1 MSGVSRVKPGGRLK
15 VLIVFHG
22 MPPIAGRTVVGSGL
36 RAFANGEALRAAG
49 HEILYCTRHEDL
61 PETLRQKARRSAP
74 GGSLLL
80 TSVTGPVSPPG
91 DRSRRRA
98 PPTAALDAVLGP
110 APAAIGMAPDTGDPS
125 MPPDWSPAPGSGWT
139 PVEGLAHV
147 GGPLGAPGNPL
158 AFTEPYELQAAI
170 AKVNPDAVLV
180 ESIEDARYIQEGRWT
195 VILDLFAPR
204 LLEQQFQTG
213 AADTREAV
221 RILDALQRADRFLF
235 SNERQKYFHLPLL
248 ALAGVDCTQDAGGV
262 VPISCPPDTPPF
274 IKPPDLTFIAGGVFW
289 PWADLSGGLRDLL
302 DSLDTVGT
310 GRVRL
315 YGGEYGIRSD
325 TQEYSDPRDGL
336 PRDHERVEFA
346 GMVPIDT
353 LWDEY
358 RRGSVAFD
366 LMAPNPEREI
376 NLSFRQIDYLRAGLP
391 IITAPT
397 QVIARDL
404 EEYGAGWLVEPG
416 DRKSLERLVRKLS
429 TNPKLIAEAAT
440 AAQALARDKYAW
452 TKSGAALIEAVE
464 KPLRRS
470 HGETLFAT
478 LARTQADL
486 WEEHEDAKRLRV
498 STERQH
504 EELGKKS
511 LEVEAQDSK
520 IRQLLSTVDRLT
532 LSLEEVSRFRTETVG
547 YLAQEQDLSLREAAE
562 LQRELDRRDLDV
574 KKRDSALS
582 KATAEIDKLKAAVA
596 ELGAQNLDLQAQFA
610 DRDGEVL
617 SLNETLRAATDRLRV
632 ERSALA
638 SAKREIETRSAALA
652 ELTEQLQVQETG
664 ALRQIQRA
672 EAAARKVLL
681 SSEARVAESDSAH
694 ALARVEGAR
703 LIARVAALQVDLR
716 KKTDELAAEK
726 TRAQRDLEDAAL
738 RADAA
743 RAQLLEDHAVAL
755 RSKDA
760 ELIRSKA
767 EAARHLGQVKAEAAD
782 QLVQV
787 KTEAADQ
794 LEQVKGDAARD
805 LTGQLTQ
812 VKAEAAGRL
821 TQAKA
826 EAARQLG
833 QVKAEAARLLG
844 QVKAEAA
851 DQLVQVKTEA
861 ADQLEQVKADAA
873 RDLTGQLTQ
882 VKAEAAGQLTQAK
895 AEAARQLGQVKAEA
909 ARLLGQVKA
918 EAADQLGQA
927 KVEAADQLEQVKG
940 DAARDLTGQ
949 LTHVKAEAAGQL
961 THVKAEAARQLTHVK
976 AEAARQLD
984 QVKAEAA
991 QELSLVRDGHARAM
1005 SEAAADA
1012 SRARVSLQAFHAREI
1027 ANRDEALRAAQ
1038 EAADALLVRELEVR
1052 DAALSEGERLRVQL
1066 ESRFLGLLHRA
1077 ESDAQR
1083 ALNAAVVRTEE
1094 VAAERGS
1101 LAAQIEE
1108 LDFERQSLRSE
1119 AAKKKR
1125 ELESVGGKLAAMQAE
1140 RDGLQLRV
1148 GELTVQVEQKDYAVR
1163 SLSADADKK
1172 SRELQAVVEQ
1182 REGLQAA
1189 LDSASA
1195 TLADLESQRDAAHED
1210 LQAALR
1216 KLDEAALDEEPDS
1229 TPPKPPT
1236 AQA

>member
-805 LTGQLTQ
+805 LTGQLT
-812 VKAEAAGRL
+812 
-821 TQAKA
+821 
-826 EAARQLG
+826 
-833 QVKAEAARLLG
+833 
-844 QVKAEAA
+844 
-851 DQLVQVKTEA
+851 
-861 ADQLEQVKADAA
+861 
-873 RDLTGQLTQ
+873 
-882 VKAEAAGQLTQAK
+882 
-895 AEAARQLGQVKAEA
+895 
-909 ARLLGQVKA
+909 
-918 EAADQLGQA
+918 
-927 KVEAADQLEQVKG
+927 
-940 DAARDLTGQ
+940 
-949 LTHVKAEAAGQL
+949 HVKAEAAGQL